1 VVVSKSNAESG
12 SSEEEQ
18 TENRKTQDEGDLEDS
33 EGEEEN
39 RAPELK
45 KLPVSGVIVFKMN
58 VEL

>member
-1 VVVSKSNAESG
+1 MAVSKNNAESG

-18 TENRKTQDEGDLEDS
+18 TKNCSSKDEGALEDS

-45 KLPVSGVIVFKMN
+45 KLPVSGGYYT
-58 VEL
+58 